1 MDRSMDRI
9 RFPNR
14 TNKQKF
20 FYGILKIWELLL
32 LGPPKAT
39 SFQEPIYTDIFLLKP
54 RSLGLFFALNLNFSS
69 ILHYKAYLPRYKA

>member
-39 SFQEPIYTDIFLLKP
+39 FFQEPIYTDIFLLKP
-54 RSLGLFFALNLNFSS
+54 RSLDFGVIFCAESEFFIYFAL
-69 ILHYKAYLPRYKA
+69 